1 MKKVLFIVF
10 IPLQLIF
17 AQAEY
22 VSYDHP
28 VYDFLNRM
36 DSRHIISNYNSFEL
50 PKTRGQIAGYL
61 KEVILSTGQLDRV
74 DQAFLEDYK
83 IEFEFDLFGTLNN
96 SQRLIG
102 SGEYDLFS
110 DYEKYLYFHS
120 EAGKASIF
128 INLIAEGELM
138 SRNQFKPAINST
150 SHFRLTGGVIRG
162 TFLNK
167 FGFSIKGTNGKVFGN
182 KKVALL
188 KRELQYNY
196 KLNENPDET
205 FFDETEGYITADFDI
220 VRFRLGR
227 NRIVTGYGSVKS
239 IFSDNSPLFDNIS
252 FDINYRFLQFS
263 YFHGKLLGDV
273 YYAPDSITG
282 GSNVITEKYI
292 GYHRLGFNISKH
304 FSFGV
309 GEMIIYGDRPM
320 DLSYLNPF
328 NFYKSVEH
336 SNRDR
341 DNALLFFDVKNNS
354 VKGLQFFGNLIIDD
368 ISFSKISTGWW
379 GNQFLVNVGLFS
391 SNLYDFLPLDFRIEY
406 LRIEPYTFTHR
417 LSRNTYT
424 NFGYSLGPDL
434 QPNSALFFFK
444 INYRF
449 SSEFVLRTSFAY
461 SVHGANPVNTDGS
474 VRNVGGDINLGHR
487 LFDSDTS
494 VFLDGDR
501 QYSREYSVDLYYEPI
516 NLMTI
521 TLSSVLTF
529 SSLQNSL
536 IEKQLFTFLDLS
548 IRF

>member
-1 MKKVLFIVF
+1 M
-10 IPLQLIF
+10 QLIF

-22 VSYDHP
+22 IPYDHP

-61 KEVILSTGQLDRV
+61 KEVILSTDLLDNV
-74 DQAFLEDYK
+74 DRAFLEDFK
-83 IEFEFDLFGTLNN
+83 TEFEFDLFGTVVN

-102 SGEYDLFS
+102 SGDYDFFS
-110 DYEKYLYFHS
+110 DNEKYLFFHS
-120 EAGKASIF
+120 EAGKASLF
-128 INLIAEGELM
+128 INLIAEGELL
-138 SRNQFKPAINST
+138 SRNQLKPAVNST
-150 SHFRLTGGVIRG
+150 SHFGIIGGEIRG

-167 FGFSIKGTNGKVFGN
+167 FGFSIKGTNGNVFGD
-182 KKVALL
+182 KKTALL

-220 VRFRLGR
+220 VRFKLGR
-227 NRIVTGYGSVKS
+227 NRIVTGYGSIKS
-239 IFSDNSPLFDNIS
+239 IFSDNSPVFDNIS
-252 FDINYRFLQFS
+252 FDINYRFIQFS
-263 YFHGKLLGDV
+263 YFHGKLLGDI

-282 GSNVITEKYI
+282 GSNVLTEKYI
-292 GYHRLGFNISKH
+292 GYHRLGFNISRH

-309 GEMIIYGDRPM
+309 GEMIIYGDRPI

-354 VKGLQFFGNLIIDD
+354 IKGLQLFGNLIIDD
-368 ISFSKISTGWW
+368 VSFSKLGTGWW

-391 SNLYDFLPLDFRIEY
+391 SNLYHTLPLDLRMEY

-417 LSRNTYT
+417 LSRNSYT

-434 QPNSALFFFK
+434 QPNSELFLFK

-449 SSEFVLRTSFAY
+449 SSELVLSTSFAY

-487 LFDSDTS
+487 LSDSDTA

-501 QYSREYSVDLYYEPI
+501 QYSRKYSVDLYYEPI
-516 NLMTI
+516 NLI
-521 TLSSVLTF
+521 KVTLSSVLTF

-536 IEKQLFTFLDLS
+536 IEKQLFTFLNLS